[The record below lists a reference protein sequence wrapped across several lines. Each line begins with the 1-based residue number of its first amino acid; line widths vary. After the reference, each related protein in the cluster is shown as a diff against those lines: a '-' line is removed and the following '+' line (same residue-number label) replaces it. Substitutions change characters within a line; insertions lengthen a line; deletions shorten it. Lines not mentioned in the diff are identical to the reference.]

1 MFLGAN
7 NRVAGLFKASFE
19 PPAPRTLIPVDVDS
33 NRQPTLDR
41 SVFITKQLANARLIV
56 LLLPIL
62 DQLLC
67 TPNIGFQTLNYPA
80 NRTVIQLPGVSWKKM
95 KWKCMFFRTVKGIVK
110 KIISLSWIN
119 IGKILISF
127 FLCILIKVLNT
138 VFLNSI
144 FLSYKYRILKYNKKV
159 CKNVRKITLR

>member
-67 TPNIGFQTLNYPA
+67 TPNIGFQTLNYPFVPGESNSYTIA
-80 NRTVIQLPGVSWKKM
+80 RGLLKKNEMKMYVLPHS
-95 KWKCMFFRTVKGIVK
+95 
-110 KIISLSWIN
+110 
-119 IGKILISF
+119 
-127 FLCILIKVLNT
+127 
-138 VFLNSI
+138 
-144 FLSYKYRILKYNKKV
+144 
-159 CKNVRKITLR
+159 